1 MDRNTLVGYA
11 LIVLIFFGFYYFNAE
26 NMEEIE
32 RQKSQQDSTEVVV
45 DTPQQ
50 PETILSARDTAKL
63 EQSPDSSETSSDV
76 PEKLVS
82 LKNDLIK
89 LSITNKGGYVKKVEL
104 LDFKR
109 YDSTDLILFEGNQH
123 RFAFEIPLKASLFY
137 SNDLIYQV
145 GEKTDSSITMVASYE
160 GLKVIHYYGM
170 KGGYQLDYRFLVED
184 PTGQLSTNNPYIT
197 LNWAQQIQPQEKSVE
212 KERTFS
218 DIYYK
223 YKGSDD
229 PDNLGASGSETEDV
243 ATDLHWVSFKQKFFN
258 STIIFQQPTTDDGSK
273 LNIEEPEEFVTAY
286 VEEHTAEIPFEI
298 AQVGSPSFN
307 FTLYYGPNHYQT
319 LKGLGV
325 ELEEI
330 IPLGWGILSWVNKY
344 AVIPIFN
351 WLNNYFTN
359 YGLII
364 LIMTIIIKLVL
375 FLPMY
380 KVYVSTA
387 KMRLLKPELDEL
399 KEKTGGDM
407 AKMQQ
412 EQMKLY
418 KQAGVNPLGGCLPQL
433 VQLPILIA
441 MFRFFPASIELRQ
454 ESLWWADD
462 LSTYD
467 SILNLP
473 FEIPFYGDHV
483 SLFTL
488 LMTAVTLLYT
498 WMNSQV
504 SGANNPSMKVVM
516 YLMPIMFLGF
526 FNNYAAALS
535 YYYLLSTSITIIQNF
550 VIRKFIIDEDKLHAQ
565 LQANKKK
572 KVKVKKSGLMKR
584 LEDSAKK
591 RGIDPYSGKRK

>member
-1 MDRNTLVGYA
+1 
-11 LIVLIFFGFYYFNAE
+11 
-26 NMEEIE
+26 MEEIE

-45 DTPQQ
+45 SQ
-50 PETILSARDTAKL
+50 PEQTEPVIAQA
-63 EQSPDSSETSSDV
+63 DSSQVSESIDTNTVVQEV
-76 PEKLVS
+76 PEELVELS
-82 LKNDLIK
+82 NNLLK
-89 LSITNKGGYVKKVEL
+89 LSITNKGGHIQEVEL
-104 LDFKR
+104 LDYKR
-109 YDSTDLILFEGNQH
+109 YDSTDLILFEEDQH
-123 RFAFEIPLKASLFY
+123 RFAFEVPLKSSLFY
-137 SNDLIYQV
+137 SNDLTYQV
-145 GEKTDSSITMVASYE
+145 GEKTDSSLTMVATHQ
-160 GLKVIHYYGM
+160 GVTVTHYYGM
-170 KGGYQLDYRFLVED
+170 TGGYQLDYRFMVDD
-184 PTGQLSTNNPYIT
+184 PNKLLSTNNPYIT
-197 LNWAQQIQPQEKSVE
+197 LNWSQELQPQEKSVE

-223 YKGSDD
+223 YKGSND
-229 PDNLGASGSETEDV
+229 PDNVGAAGSETEDLT
-243 ATDLHWVSFKQKFFN
+243 TDLHWVSFKQKFFN
-258 STIIFQQPTTDDGSK
+258 STIIFNQPTTDDGT
-273 LNIEEPEEFVTAY
+273 NVDIEEPEEFVTSY
-286 VEEHTAEIPFEI
+286 VEVHKAEIPFEI
-298 AQVGSPSFN
+298 PRAGSPAFD
-307 FTLYYGPNHYQT
+307 FTMYYGPNHYQT
-319 LKGLGV
+319 LKAMDV

-330 IPLGWGILSWVNKY
+330 IPLGWGILSWVNKF

-351 WLNNYFTN
+351 WLDDYFSN

-441 MFRFFPASIELRQ
+441 LFRFFPASIELRQ

-498 WMNSQV
+498 WMNSQI

-565 LQANKKK
+565 IQANKKK

-591 RGIDPYSGKRK
+591 RGIDPYSGKKK